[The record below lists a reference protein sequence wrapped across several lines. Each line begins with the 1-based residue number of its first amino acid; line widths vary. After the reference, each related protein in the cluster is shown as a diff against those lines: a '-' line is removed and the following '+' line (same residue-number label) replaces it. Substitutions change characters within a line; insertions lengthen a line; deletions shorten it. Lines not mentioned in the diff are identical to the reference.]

1 MRWYNTE
8 NERRQPVVKY
18 RVRELMEKFFKAYM
32 NERNLEKTLELVSDE
47 IVSLGTGVQETARNK
62 EEFRKLL
69 SEEFAVSPK
78 PVFFLIDE
86 YTETVAHSQ
95 VCSVFCCVT
104 ARAEGEHGDFFSL
117 KTRLTATCCQENGEW
132 KILSLHMSIPTDLQE
147 DEEFFPLK
155 YGHEVLKKLSSQ
167 SNREL
172 IRLMTNTFPGGII
185 GGYLEDGFPLY
196 IINDE
201 MLDYLGY
208 TYEEMIRETGERV
221 IETIAPEDRERVE
234 NYVLEEIRKKG
245 GYEVQYR
252 LLKRNGE
259 RMWVLDKGRKVI
271 TDEGRAA
278 IVSVVIDISE
288 SIRRQE
294 KLRKEAEQDSLT
306 GILNRKE
313 AIRRMEKSF
322 VEKPE
327 GVLFVMDIDNFKML
341 NDTCGH
347 LEGDQVLV
355 EFAKILR
362 RCSRQD
368 DICARLGGDEF
379 LVYFPGFASREKVA
393 ERAGKIQ
400 EQFLVYARKK
410 YADLSLSVSIGIVL
424 RVGCGDFETLYRNAD
439 KALYQAKRSEK
450 GSYVFAE

>member
-1 MRWYNTE
+1 ME
-8 NERRQPVVKY
+8 Y
-18 RVRELMEKFFKAYM
+18 RVRELMEKFFRAYM
-32 NERNLEKTLELVSDE
+32 NERNLEKTLELVSDK
-47 IVSLGTGVQETARNK
+47 IVSLGTGVQEVARNK
-62 EEFRKLL
+62 EEFRQLL
-69 SEEFAVSPK
+69 SEEFSVSPD

-86 YTETVAHSQ
+86 YKEAAVHPEA
-95 VCSVFCCVT
+95 CSVFCYVT
-104 ARAEGEHGDFFSL
+104 AKAKAENGEFISFR
-117 KTRLTATCCQENGEW
+117 TRLTATCCKENGAW

-147 DEEFFPLK
+147 EEEFFPLK
-155 YGHEVLKKLSSQ
+155 YGHEVIKKLSSQ

-185 GGYLEDGFPLY
+185 GGYLEEGFPLY

-201 MLDYLGY
+201 MLEYLGE
-208 TYEEMIRETGERV
+208 TYEEMIRRTGEKV

-234 NYVLEEIRKKG
+234 TYVLDEIRRKG

-252 LLKRNGE
+252 LLKGNGE

-322 VEKPE
+322 EEKPE

-341 NDTCGH
+341 NDSLGH
-347 LEGDQVLV
+347 LEGDQMLI
-355 EFAKILR
+355 EFSKILR
-362 RCSRQD
+362 RCSRSD

-379 LVYFPGFASREKVA
+379 LVYFPGFASREKAA
-393 ERAGKIQ
+393 ERAREIQ
-400 EQFLVYARKK
+400 EQFVVYAEEK
-410 YADLSLSVSIGIVL
+410 YRELDLSVSIGIVL
-424 RVGCGDFETLYRNAD
+424 RVGCGNFESLYRSAD
-439 KALYQAKRSEK
+439 GALYQAKREEK
-450 GSYVFAE
+450 GSYVFAEA

>member
-1 MRWYNTE
+1 ME
-8 NERRQPVVKY
+8 Y
-18 RVRELMEKFFKAYM
+18 RVRELMEKFFRAYM

-47 IVSLGTGVQETARNK
+47 IVSLGTGIQEVARNK
-62 EEFRKLL
+62 EEFRQLL
-69 SEEFAVSPK
+69 SQEFAVSSD

-86 YTETVAHSQ
+86 YTETAVHPEA
-95 VCSVFCCVT
+95 CSVFCYVT
-104 ARAEGEHGDFFSL
+104 AKAQTENGEFVSFR
-117 KTRLTATCCQENGEW
+117 TRLTATCCKEHGEW

-147 DEEFFPLK
+147 EEEFFPLK
-155 YGHEVLKKLSSQ
+155 YGHEVIKKLSSQ

-185 GGYLEDGFPLY
+185 GGYLEEGFPLY

-201 MLDYLGY
+201 MLEYLGE
-208 TYEEMIRETGERV
+208 TYEEMIRRTGEKV

-234 NYVLEEIRKKG
+234 TYVLDEIRRKG

-252 LLKRNGE
+252 LLKGNGE

-322 VEKPE
+322 EEKPE

-341 NDTCGH
+341 NDSLGH
-347 LEGDQVLV
+347 LEGDRMLI
-355 EFAKILR
+355 EFSKVLR
-362 RCSRQD
+362 RCSRSD

-379 LVYFPGFASREKVA
+379 LVYFPGFASKERAA
-393 ERAGKIQ
+393 ERAREIQ
-400 EQFLVYARKK
+400 EQFVVYAGEK
-410 YADLSLSVSIGIVL
+410 YRELDLSVSIGIVL
-424 RVGCGDFETLYRNAD
+424 RVGSGNFESLYRSAD
-439 KALYQAKRSEK
+439 GALYQAKRTKK
-450 GSYVFAE
+450 GSYVFAEK